1 MVSVNAFKLYQE
13 FLENK
18 AQVGGTLSTTQFN
31 QLCFRSIMTKFERDY
46 QTFLATGEV
55 SEFLKVYLKNTV
67 FNVPASG
74 EYPYPADYQHI
85 SSIRKYFIKTN
96 GQGAMIKVT
105 EVSNDAWGLLQISSL
120 QEPLLRFA
128 KYNEFS
134 NIIRFL
140 PRNISIVECDY
151 FKTPVQPIWGFT
163 IVNNRPVYDPATST
177 DFEMMEYSTNEI
189 AGIFLTLIGA
199 NLREGDL
206 LAWSEQYKAE
216 NKSKL

>member
-1 MVSVNAFKLYQE
+1 MAVNIQNFKE
-13 FLENK
+13 FTAYLMNK
-18 AQVGGTLSTTQFN
+18 SQIGGTLSTTQFN

-120 QEPLLRFA
+120 QQPLL
-128 KYNEFS
+128 
-134 NIIRFL
+134 
-140 PRNISIVECDY
+140 
-151 FKTPVQPIWGFT
+151 
-163 IVNNRPVYDPATST
+163 
-177 DFEMMEYSTNEI
+177 
-189 AGIFLTLIGA
+189 
-199 NLREGDL
+199 
-206 LAWSEQYKAE
+206 
-216 NKSKL
+216 